1 MRGLDGMAGQIA
13 SRQAVRSS
21 LIVLVVVSDE
31 VHYLFTRKAP
41 PANAQFEKGNLHS
54 LLVEPQRSNIHIA
67 IRSRRVVVMN
77 KSGEHN
83 NTIITPRQKN
93 TVNWGQ
99 LRSGG

>member
-1 MRGLDGMAGQIA
+1 MAGQIA

-21 LIVLVVVSDE
+21 LIVLVVVVSDE

-54 LLVEPQRSNIHIA
+54 LLEEPQRSNIHIA

-77 KSGEHN
+77 KSDEHN
-83 NTIITPRQKN
+83 NTIITPDRR
-93 TVNWGQ
+93 T
-99 LRSGG
+99 R